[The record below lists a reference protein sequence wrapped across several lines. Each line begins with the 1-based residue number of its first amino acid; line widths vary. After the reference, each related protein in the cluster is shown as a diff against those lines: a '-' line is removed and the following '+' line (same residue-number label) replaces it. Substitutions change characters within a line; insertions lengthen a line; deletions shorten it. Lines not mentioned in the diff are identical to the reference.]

1 MEITMKAARI
11 NAGYTQKEAAR
22 LLKVSRDTVSNWERG
37 KSYPDVANLRDIE
50 RVYNVRY
57 DDLVFLPFDTLKAQ
71 YTAFHKREVKT

>member
-11 NAGYTQKEAAR
+11 NAGYAQKEAAR

-57 DDLVFLPFDTLKAQ
+57 DDLIFLPFDTLKA
-71 YTAFHKREVKT
+71 

>member
-57 DDLVFLPFDTLKAQ
+57 VDLIFFTS
-71 YTAFHKREVKT
+71 

>member
-22 LLKVSRDTVSNWERG
+22 LLKVSRYTVSNWERG

-57 DDLVFLPFDTLKAQ
+57 DDLIFLPFDTLKA
-71 YTAFHKREVKT
+71 

>member
-37 KSYPDVANLRDIE
+37 KSYPDVVN
-50 RVYNVRY
+50 
-57 DDLVFLPFDTLKAQ
+57 Q
-71 YTAFHKREVKT
+71 